1 MKYHYNLFIES
12 NTVRANFNAIEKMRN
27 QIPKDSPILIEFNK
41 LQSDYN
47 LFEGKINQVC
57 HQLNSIDKKFNRE
70 NYTNKETDATCEG
83 KYTSFISEIKKLV
96 EEKKKRKKNLHLEKK
111 RGKGYR

>member
-1 MKYHYNLFIES
+1 MKDHDKIFFES

-27 QIPKDSPILIEFNK
+27 QIPNESSILKGFDK

-70 NYTNKETDATCEG
+70 NYRNKETDPTYEE
-83 KYTSFISEIKKLV
+83 KYDSSYQRLKKSLKR
-96 EEKKKRKKNLHLEKK
+96 KKKRKKNLHLEKEREK
-111 RGKGYR
+111 RI